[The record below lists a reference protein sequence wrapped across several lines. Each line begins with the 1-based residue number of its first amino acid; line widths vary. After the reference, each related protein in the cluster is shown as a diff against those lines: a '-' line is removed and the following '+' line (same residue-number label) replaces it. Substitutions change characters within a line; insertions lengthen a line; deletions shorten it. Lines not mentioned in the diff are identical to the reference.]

1 MNQLR
6 SSQPSPTVPRSA
18 TRHIQA
24 PRVTK
29 PPTTSE
35 QLVSQISRPPL
46 LSTRTALVLL
56 LGLVCGTGA
65 GTLTYLAGNNIAAA
79 ILAGLTASGVSVA
92 FFHAHVGYDP
102 PADDGRSGDA

>member
-1 MNQLR
+1 M
-6 SSQPSPTVPRSA
+6 
-18 TRHIQA
+18 
-24 PRVTK
+24 
-29 PPTTSE
+29 
-35 QLVSQISRPPL
+35 SQISRPPL

-65 GTLTYLAGNNIAAA
+65 GTLTYLAGNNAATA

-102 PADDGRSGDA
+102 PGGEDRREETGPGPR